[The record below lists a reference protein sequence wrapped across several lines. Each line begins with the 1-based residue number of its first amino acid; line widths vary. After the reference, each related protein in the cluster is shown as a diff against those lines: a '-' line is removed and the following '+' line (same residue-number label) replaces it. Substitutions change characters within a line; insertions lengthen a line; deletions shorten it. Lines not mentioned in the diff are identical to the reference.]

1 MKHFILCQLYVGG
14 LLSCDIFDVRNDL
27 SDTNFCSCVKSY
39 EREPERERERERE
52 MVLAQYWFDGILS
65 TIIGEAWEVNQ
76 WKPCTVGDIFQGETW
91 K

>member
-1 MKHFILCQLYVGG
+1 MKENLF
-14 LLSCDIFDVRNDL
+14 
-27 SDTNFCSCVKSY
+27 
-39 EREPERERERERE
+39 RERERE

>member
-14 LLSCDIFDVRNDL
+14 LSSCDIFDVRNDL

-39 EREPERERERERE
+39 EREPLERERERE

-76 WKPCTVGDIFQGETW
+76 WKPCTVGDIFQG
-91 K
+91 